1 MVRVKV
7 AVAIADS
14 ARTHIHEVAAACRAA
29 GLEHTATLSE
39 VGLLMGSVLAG
50 DLIRLRDVP
59 GVLAVELERRLQLQ
73 AARIRNQCAA
83 PVPGARRLKENAS
96 RSSGRPRPCSIWS
109 E

>member
-14 ARTHIHEVAAACRAA
+14 ARKHIYEVAAACRAA

-59 GVLAVELERRLQLQ
+59 GVLAVELERGVQLQ
-73 AARIRNQCAA
+73 
-83 PVPGARRLKENAS
+83 
-96 RSSGRPRPCSIWS
+96 
-109 E
+109 